1 MFKKNYNSNVM
12 MLKIKNILIK
22 IFLKNI
28 LYHNIKNYK
37 NYYYRITKVQRE
49 GGMKLVFLV

>member
-37 NYYYRITKVQRE
+37 NYYYRITKV
-49 GGMKLVFLV
+49 